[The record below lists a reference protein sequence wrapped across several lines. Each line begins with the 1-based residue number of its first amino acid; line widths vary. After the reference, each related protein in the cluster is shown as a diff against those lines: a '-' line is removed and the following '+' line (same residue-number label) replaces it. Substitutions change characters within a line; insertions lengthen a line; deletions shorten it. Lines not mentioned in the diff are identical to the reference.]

1 MVITPYGGSAVE
13 SRGLWES
20 NNKFGNAPKNPLTS
34 ECDLGHT
41 PMEALPPGEPEEGT
55 DVNRTQRIAAAAAS
69 ALVVGVL
76 AAGCGGS
83 GDEGS
88 DGSVTLRVNLFGQF
102 GYKDLYKKFEAEH
115 PGVKIVESAEGDL
128 GKYNTKLSQQI
139 AANAAAGDVVAIE
152 EGQTV
157 NFLQSADKFVNLQEH
172 GFEEIKANYL
182 PFVADATT
190 TVDGKVTI
198 GLGTDV
204 GGLAM
209 CYRRDLFEQAGLPTD
224 REEVAKLWPTWEDF
238 IATGEKFQAGIKD
251 DKIHFIDAAT
261 NTYNSILMQGGDHT
275 YFDRDDKLVMETNPA
290 VRNAWDLAN
299 EMVDAQ
305 LSAKLVAFS
314 DEWNA
319 GFKNGSF
326 ATVACPAWMTGY
338 IKGQAGDDFAG
349 KWDIATV
356 PGAGGNWGGSW
367 LAVPTSSKH
376 QKEALELIKF
386 LSSETGQM
394 GAFESEG
401 RLPSLPALYETPAL
415 KDATNPYFSDAP
427 IGQLFVAGA
436 KNLQPVYL
444 GAKNVPVRDAVENV
458 LRSVEN
464 GQRSSEDGWGEAV
477 KAAEKAAK

>member
-1 MVITPYGGSAVE
+1 M
-13 SRGLWES
+13 
-20 NNKFGNAPKNPLTS
+20 
-34 ECDLGHT
+34 
-41 PMEALPPGEPEEGT
+41 
-55 DVNRTQRIAAAAAS
+55 NRTQRIAAAAAAS
-69 ALVVGVL
+69 LVVGVL

-83 GDEGS
+83 GDGS
-88 DGSVTLRVNLFGQF
+88 SSDTVTLRVNLFGQF
-102 GYKDLYKKFEAEH
+102 GYEDLYTQFEKDH
-115 PGVKIVESAEGDL
+115 PGVKIVETAEGDL

-139 AANAAAGDVVAIE
+139 AANGAAGDVVAIE

-157 NFLQSADKFVNLQEH
+157 NFLQTPDKFVNLEDH
-172 GFEEIKANYL
+172 GFESIKGDYL
-182 PFVADATT
+182 PYVASAVTTSDGSATL
-190 TVDGKVTI
+190 

-238 IATGEKFQAGIKD
+238 IATGETFQAGIKD

-261 NTYNSILMQGGDHT
+261 NTYNSILMQGGDET
-275 YFDRDDKLVMETNPA
+275 YFDRDNNLIVESNPA
-290 VRNAWDLAN
+290 VKNAWDLAN
-299 EMVDAQ
+299 EMIGAD
-305 LSAKLVAFS
+305 LTAKLVAFS

-356 PGAGGNWGGSW
+356 PGNSGNWGGAW

-376 QKEALELIKF
+376 QEEALELIRF
-386 LSSETGQM
+386 LSGPEGQM

-401 RLPSLPALYETPAL
+401 RLPSLTALYEDPAL
-415 KDATNPYFSDAP
+415 KDATNPYFNDAP
-427 IGQLFVAGA
+427 VGQLFVAGA

-458 LRSVEN
+458 LRSVED
-464 GQRSSEDGWGEAV
+464 GQRDASDGWPEAV

>member
-1 MVITPYGGSAVE
+1 M
-13 SRGLWES
+13 
-20 NNKFGNAPKNPLTS
+20 
-34 ECDLGHT
+34 
-41 PMEALPPGEPEEGT
+41 
-55 DVNRTQRIAAAAAS
+55 NRTKRIAAAAVS
-69 ALVVGVL
+69 SLVVGVL

-83 GDEGS
+83 SDDGS
-88 DGSVTLRVNLFGQF
+88 GGSVTLRVNLFGQF
-102 GYKDLYKKFEAEH
+102 GYKDLYKQYESEH

-172 GFEEIKANYL
+172 GFAEIKDDYL
-182 PFVADATT
+182 PFVASAATT
-190 TVDGKVTI
+190 ADGKTTI

-209 CYRRDLFEQAGLPTD
+209 CYRRDLFEKAGLPTD

-238 IATGEKFQAGIKD
+238 IATGEKFQAGIGD
-251 DKIHFIDAAT
+251 DKIHFVDAAT
-261 NTYNSILMQGGDHT
+261 NTYNSILMQGGDET
-275 YFDRDDKLVMETNPA
+275 YFDRDNKLVVESNPA
-290 VRNAWDLAN
+290 VMNAWGLAN
-299 EMVDAQ
+299 DMIEAK
-305 LSAKLVAFS
+305 LTAKLVAFS

-338 IKGQAGDDFAG
+338 IKGQAGDGFAG

-356 PGAGGNWGGSW
+356 PGGGGSWGGSW
-367 LAVPTSSKH
+367 LSVPKSSKH
-376 QKEALELIKF
+376 QKEAIELIKF
-386 LSSETGQM
+386 LSSKTGQL
-394 GAFESEG
+394 GAFKSEG
-401 RLPSLPALYETPAL
+401 RLPSLPALYDTPEL
-415 KDATNPYFSDAP
+415 KDAKNDYFNNAP
-427 IGQLFVAGA
+427 TGQLFVAGA

-444 GAKNVPVRDAVENV
+444 GAKNVPVRDAFENV

-464 GQRSSEDGWGEAV
+464 GQRSASDGWGEAV
-477 KAAEKAAK
+477 KAAQKAAK